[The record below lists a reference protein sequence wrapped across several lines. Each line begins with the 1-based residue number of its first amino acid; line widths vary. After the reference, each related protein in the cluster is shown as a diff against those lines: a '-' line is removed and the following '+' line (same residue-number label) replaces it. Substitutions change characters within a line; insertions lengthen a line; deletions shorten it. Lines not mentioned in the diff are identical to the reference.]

1 MLLKKDKY
9 AHTKY
14 PPLVKGNSSGYFMK
28 MRIIKLRPD
37 FLMKILR
44 GKTNSF
50 ASNLPDD
57 TELLDIK
64 YDLFS
69 KQVTAIIRSDEFQD
83 FADSYP
89 IPEFDVVY
97 TPEFNVKLV
106 PNSRKS
112 QPAINSRNQP
122 QHRINPE
129 PEIQPLKELRI
140 QSSQDTSDVEK
151 EFSSEQR
158 KLLSFTVK
166 DEYVIVK
173 PTQFLKTEWNDIND
187 VVTSIGGKWVK
198 GNFDSYWAIP
208 H

>member
-1 MLLKKDKY
+1 
-9 AHTKY
+9 
-14 PPLVKGNSSGYFMK
+14 MK
-28 MRIIKLRPD
+28 MRIIKLRPEL
-37 FLMKILR
+37 LMKIVQ

-69 KQVTAIIRSDEFQD
+69 KQVTAVIRSDEFQD
-83 FADSYP
+83 VAESYP
-89 IPEFDVVY
+89 IPEFDIVY
-97 TPEFNVKLV
+97 TPDFNITLV
-106 PNSRKS
+106 SNSRKPQS
-112 QPAINSRNQP
+112 VINPRNQP
-122 QHRINPE
+122 QSRINPE

-158 KLLSFTVK
+158 KLLSFAVK

-173 PTQFLKTEWNDIND
+173 PTQFLKAEWNDIND
-187 VVTSIGGKWVK
+187 VITSIGGKWVK
-198 GNFDSYWAIP
+198 GNIDSYWAIP
-208 H
+208 RQIN

>member
-1 MLLKKDKY
+1 
-9 AHTKY
+9 
-14 PPLVKGNSSGYFMK
+14 MK
-28 MRIIKLRPD
+28 MRIIKLRPE
-37 FLMKILR
+37 FLMRILQ

-69 KQVTAIIRSDEFQD
+69 KQVTAVIRSDEFQD
-83 FADSYP
+83 VAESYP
-89 IPEFDVVY
+89 IQEFDVVY
-97 TPEFNVKLV
+97 APEFNVTLV

-122 QHRINPE
+122 QPRISPE

-173 PTQFLKTEWNDIND
+173 PIQFLKAEWNDIND

-198 GNFDSYWAIP
+198 GDIDSYWAIP
-208 H
+208 RQLS

>member
-1 MLLKKDKY
+1 M
-9 AHTKY
+9 HIKY
-14 PPLVKGNSSGYFMK
+14 PPLVKTNSSGYFMK
-28 MRIIKLRPD
+28 MRIIKLRPE

-69 KQVTAIIRSDEFQD
+69 KQVTAIVRSDKFQD
-83 FADSYP
+83 VAESYP
-89 IPEFDVVY
+89 IQEFDVVY
-97 TPEFNVKLV
+97 APEFGVMLV
-106 PNSRKS
+106 PSSRES

-122 QHRINPE
+122 QSRISPE

-140 QSSQDTSDVEK
+140 QSSQDTSEVEK

-173 PTQFLKTEWNDIND
+173 PIQFLKAEWDDIND

-198 GNFDSYWAIP
+198 GDVGSYWAIP
-208 H
+208 RQLS